1 MFHRRTSQFTSLI
14 CYRRHAALPPQLYS
28 PPVRL
33 PMRGEVS
40 VRPPQVKAAH
50 IESLFF
56 PIRDKFIPRDDISG
70 A

>member
-1 MFHRRTSQFTSLI
+1 
-14 CYRRHAALPPQLYS
+14 
-28 PPVRL
+28 
-33 PMRGEVS
+33 MRGEVS